1 MYIIVIVNDRISY
14 KLAKELSKEG
24 HKICI
29 LNYENTSIQEAK
41 NPLNIQYNQTK
52 DLDCE
57 QLFKAGIE
65 NADALFAYTTDDNLN
80 LSISIIAKKLFNLP
94 RIISRLNNPSKGKIY
109 DKLNIAYINMED
121 EEIQE
126 SKNILF
132 KK

>member
-14 KLAKELSKEG
+14 KLAKELSREG

-29 LNYENTSIQEAK
+29 LNYENDSFQEPK
-41 NPLNIQYNQTK
+41 NLLNMQYNKTK

-65 NADALFAYTTDDNLN
+65 NADALFAYTTDDNVN
-80 LSISIIAKKLFNLP
+80 LSISIIANKLFNLP
-94 RIISRLNNPSKGKIY
+94 RIISRLNNPSKGEIY
-109 DKLNIAYINMED
+109 DRLNIDYMNMED
-121 EEIQE
+121 SEIQE
-126 SKNILF
+126 SKNLLL